1 MLTIKSRV
9 RIIAF
14 NESNIV
20 PKKTVKGRRYDRIGQ
35 ESRWLVESD
44 ANGYM
49 YTDPGVAFLIC
60 RKGRVVTLQAKALL
74 EAERAVLL
82 RYC

>member
-1 MLTIKSRV
+1 M
-9 RIIAF
+9 
-14 NESNIV
+14 
-20 PKKTVKGRRYDRIGQ
+20 KGRRYALEGK

-44 ANGYM
+44 TEGHM

-74 EAERAVLL
+74 EAEGL
-82 RYC
+82 RSS

>member
-1 MLTIKSRV
+1 M

-20 PKKTVKGRRYDRIGQ
+20 PKKTVKGIRYDRMGQ

-49 YTDPGVAFLIC
+49 HTDPGVAFLIC

-74 EAERAVLL
+74 EAERTALL
-82 RYC
+82 KCC

>member
-1 MLTIKSRV
+1 M
-9 RIIAF
+9 
-14 NESNIV
+14 
-20 PKKTVKGRRYDRIGQ
+20 GQ

-49 YTDPGVAFLIC
+49 HTDPGVAFLIC

-74 EAERAVLL
+74 EAERAALL
-82 RYC
+82 KRC

>member
-1 MLTIKSRV
+1 MTIKSRV

-20 PKKTVKGRRYDRIGQ
+20 PKKTVKGRRYDRMGR

-49 YTDPGVAFLIC
+49 HTDPGVAFLIC
-60 RKGRVVTLQAKALL
+60 REGRVVTLQAKALL
-74 EAERAVLL
+74 EAERTALL
-82 RYC
+82 KCC

>member
-20 PKKTVKGRRYDRIGQ
+20 PKK
-35 ESRWLVESD
+35 
-44 ANGYM
+44 NGE
-49 YTDPGVAFLIC
+49 GKKI
-60 RKGRVVTLQAKALL
+60 
-74 EAERAVLL
+74 
-82 RYC
+82 

>member
-20 PKKTVKGRRYDRIGQ
+20 PKKTVKGRRYDRMG
-35 ESRWLVESD
+35 
-44 ANGYM
+44 
-49 YTDPGVAFLIC
+49 
-60 RKGRVVTLQAKALL
+60 
-74 EAERAVLL
+74 
-82 RYC
+82 